1 MLLLASLLSDI
12 NSSYIQFSDINSYN
26 HFKDSA
32 IKNVIGVARGRI
44 FKPSLLEDNDHHRE
58 LFKDSLSDKEIC
70 GDTYKEEIS
79 KMGSK
84 DDFTLCEAQV
94 VLYDAV

>member
-1 MLLLASLLSDI
+1 MWLEWSGERFL
-12 NSSYIQFSDINSYN
+12 N
-26 HFKDSA
+26 HTQCK
-32 IKNVIGVARGRI
+32 
-44 FKPSLLEDNDHHRE
+44 SLLEDNDHHRE

-70 GDTYKEEIS
+70 RDTYKEEIF
-79 KMGSK
+79 KVGSK